1 MLMNTDLKESYK
13 DKRVSVTGGL
23 GFIGSNLAIKLVEL
37 GANVT
42 VVDSMIPDFGG
53 NLFNIEPIKNKV
65 KINFSDIR
73 DSSSMDY
80 LIREQDY
87 LFNLAGQVS
96 HIDSMNDPYTDLGIN
111 VRGQLSIL
119 ESCRKFNSKIKVIYA
134 STRQFYGKPQ
144 YLPVDEQHPICPTD
158 VNGINKFAGEQYHI
172 LYNNVYGI
180 RTVALRMTNTYG
192 PRQLIK
198 HNRQGFI
205 GWFVRQIVNNEKIK
219 IFGDGKQIRDFNYVS
234 DVVNALLLA
243 GAREEANG
251 KAFNLG
257 GKEPISLIELVKLM
271 ISLYGSGEYEI
282 VPFPQEKK
290 KIDIGDFYGN
300 FEEIKRTIGWEPA
313 ITLKE
318 GLSKTFVYYKKYKEH
333 YLLEG

>member
-1 MLMNTDLKESYK
+1 MSQNLIIFFA
-13 DKRVSVTGGL
+13 DKNVLITGGL
-23 GFIGSNLAIKLVEL
+23 GFIGSTLAIKLAQAD
-37 GANVT
+37 ANVT
-42 VVDSMIPDFGG
+42 IVDSMIPDFGG
-53 NLFNIEPIKNKV
+53 NLFNIEPVKNKV
-65 KINFSDIR
+65 KIDFSDIR

-80 LIREQDY
+80 LIRGQDY

-96 HIDSMNDPYTDLGIN
+96 HIDSMNDPYTDLEIN

-119 ESCRKFNSKIKVIYA
+119 ESCRKFNPKIKVIYA

-282 VPFPQEKK
+282 VPFPPEKK

-318 GLSKTFVYYKKYKEH
+318 GLSKTFEYYKKYKEH

>member
-1 MLMNTDLKESYK
+1 MSQNVIIFFA
-13 DKRVSVTGGL
+13 DKNVLITGGL
-23 GFIGSNLAIKLVEL
+23 GFIGSTLAIKLAQAD
-37 GANVT
+37 ANVT
-42 VVDSMIPDFGG
+42 IVDSMIPDFGG
-53 NLFNIEPIKNKV
+53 NIFNIEPVKNKV
-65 KINFSDIR
+65 KIDFSDIR

-80 LIREQDY
+80 LIRGQDY

-96 HIDSMNDPYTDLGIN
+96 HIDSMNDPYTDLEIN

-119 ESCRKFNSKIKVIYA
+119 ESCRKFNPKIKVIYA
-134 STRQFYGKPQ
+134 STRQFYGKAQ
-144 YLPVDEQHPICPTD
+144 YLPVDEKHPICPTD

-180 RTVALRMTNTYG
+180 KTVALRMTNTYG

-205 GWFVRQIVNNEKIK
+205 GWFIRQIVNNEKIK
-219 IFGDGKQIRDFNYVS
+219 IFGDGTQIRDFNYVD

-251 KAFNLG
+251 GVFNLG

-282 VPFPQEKK
+282 VPFPREKK

-300 FEEIKRTIGWEPA
+300 FEEIKRTIGWEPE

-318 GLSKTFVYYKKYKEH
+318 GLSKTFEYYKKYKEH
-333 YLLEG
+333 YL

>member
-1 MLMNTDLKESYK
+1 MSQNLIIFFA
-13 DKRVSVTGGL
+13 DKNVLITGGL
-23 GFIGSNLAIKLVEL
+23 GFIGSTLAIKLAQAD
-37 GANVT
+37 ANVT
-42 VVDSMIPDFGG
+42 IVDSMIPDFGG
-53 NLFNIEPIKNKV
+53 NLFNIEPVKNKV
-65 KINFSDIR
+65 KIDFSDIR

-80 LIREQDY
+80 LIRGQDY

-96 HIDSMNDPYTDLGIN
+96 HIDSMNDPYTDLEIN

-119 ESCRKFNSKIKVIYA
+119 ESCRKFNPKIKVIYA
-134 STRQFYGKPQ
+134 STRQFYGKAQ
-144 YLPVDEQHPICPTD
+144 YLPVDEKHPICPTD

-180 RTVALRMTNTYG
+180 KTVALRMTNTYG

-205 GWFVRQIVNNEKIK
+205 GWFIRQIVNNEKIK
-219 IFGDGKQIRDFNYVS
+219 IFGDGTQIRDFNYVD

-251 KAFNLG
+251 GVFNLG

-282 VPFPQEKK
+282 VPFPPEKK

-300 FEEIKRTIGWEPA
+300 FEKIKRTVGWEPE
-313 ITLKE
+313 ITFKE
-318 GLSKTFVYYKKYKEH
+318 GLSKTFEYYKKYKEH
-333 YLLEG
+333 YL

>member
-1 MLMNTDLKESYK
+1 MSQNLIKFFA
-13 DKRVSVTGGL
+13 DKNVVITGGL
-23 GFIGSNLAIKLVEL
+23 GFIGSTLAIKLAQAD
-37 GANVT
+37 ANVT
-42 VVDSMIPDFGG
+42 IVDSMIPDFGG
-53 NLFNIEPIKNKV
+53 NLFNIEPVKNKV
-65 KINFSDIR
+65 KIDFSDIR

-80 LIREQDY
+80 LIRGQDY

-96 HIDSMNDPYTDLGIN
+96 HIDSMNDPYTDLEIN

-119 ESCRKFNSKIKVIYA
+119 ESCRKFNPKIKVIYA
-134 STRQFYGKPQ
+134 STRQFYGKAQ
-144 YLPVDEQHPICPTD
+144 YLPVDEKHPICPTD

-180 RTVALRMTNTYG
+180 KTVALRMTNTYG

-205 GWFVRQIVNNEKIK
+205 GWFIRQIVNNEKIK
-219 IFGDGKQIRDFNYVS
+219 IFGDGTQIRDFNYVD

-251 KAFNLG
+251 GVFNLG

-282 VPFPQEKK
+282 VPFPPEKK

-300 FEEIKRTIGWEPA
+300 FEKIKRTVGWEPE
-313 ITLKE
+313 ITFKE
-318 GLSKTFVYYKKYKEH
+318 GLSKTFEYYKKYKEH
-333 YLLEG
+333 YL